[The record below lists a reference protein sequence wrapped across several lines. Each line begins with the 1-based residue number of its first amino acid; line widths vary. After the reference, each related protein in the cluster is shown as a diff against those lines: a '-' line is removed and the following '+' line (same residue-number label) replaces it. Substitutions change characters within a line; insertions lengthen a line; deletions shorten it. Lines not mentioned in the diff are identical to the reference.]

1 MIKVKKKSI
10 KSSLIIIIIILILIL
25 GALIF
30 LYFTSKQKLE
40 EYNTELLEL
49 HAKLEAN
56 NKYASCLIT
65 PYKSEEVD
73 TLFNELLNTLNT
85 NELSIYFEDLNND
98 YTLTINPDTIY
109 YNASIIKLFD
119 ASYIID
125 NNVDLNDTITFTE
138 EYRNLA
144 KEEGL
149 LKYEV
154 NSEIPIKDIL
164 YYLISVSENAAHRML
179 TDYIGVNNLKE
190 YAKNT
195 LEVNLT
201 INENDRF
208 GYMNVT
214 STNTLLKHIYELLQ
228 NDNEYTTLL
237 KDAMNNTYYNA
248 LNFDDKNFLH
258 KYGYYSRY
266 FHDIGIYDNTN
277 PYTISIFTTFGNPD
291 NGALDKVSNISKE
304 IYNIYQT
311 NLNKKEEYC
320 YKQAYN

>member
-10 KSSLIIIIIILILIL
+10 KRSLTIIIIILILIL
-25 GALIF
+25 GALIA

-56 NKYASCLIT
+56 NEYISCLIT

-98 YTLTINPDTIY
+98 YTLTLNPDTIY

-125 NNVDLNDTITFTE
+125 NNIDLNDTITFTGD
-138 EYRNLA
+138 YRSMA
-144 KEEGL
+144 KEGL
-149 LKYEV
+149 LNYEL
-154 NSEIPIKDIL
+154 NAEIPIKDIM
-164 YYLISVSENAAHRML
+164 YYAISVSDNGAHRML

-195 LEVNLT
+195 LGVNLT

-214 STNTLLKHIYELLQ
+214 STNTLLKHIYELLK

-237 KDAMNNTYYNA
+237 KNAMNNTYYNA
-248 LNFDDKNFLH
+248 LNFDYKTFLH

-304 IYNIYQT
+304 IYNIYET

-320 YKQAYN
+320 YNLAYN